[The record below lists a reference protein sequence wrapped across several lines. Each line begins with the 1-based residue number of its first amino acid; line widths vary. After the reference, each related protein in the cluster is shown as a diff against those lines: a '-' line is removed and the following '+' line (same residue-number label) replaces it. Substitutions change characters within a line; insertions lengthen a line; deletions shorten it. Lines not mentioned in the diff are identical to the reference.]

1 METLMLLNFGIE
13 TLGDIVEVGA
23 SKFNARP
30 VLVYD
35 GRSFSFGEQRSRIYR
50 LANALHKMGVRRQDR
65 VAILAQ
71 NSNAYVEAYC
81 AGEVSGFITVA
92 INYRLSA
99 SEIEHIVKDSAPRVL
114 IFDEEYAAIASG
126 IRAKYPEISHT
137 IVIGKSEFDG
147 AENYEALLAKSSD
160 DTPKLRSRPT
170 DIAYLIYTSGT
181 TGRPKGAMLDHAGQL
196 GFIQMQAI
204 EMSLRSTDTM
214 LLVMPFYHIGAK
226 CNYLMTSFVGASVIL
241 HRSYDIR
248 AVSADILRH
257 KVTTI
262 HLAPVMVKDLLDL
275 PDFNKS
281 HYASLRLIQYASGP
295 MAVAQLRQAIA
306 AFGPILAQIYGM
318 TESGLG
324 TILHPHQ
331 HVLDGSPE
339 WVRRLGS
346 AGQEALGYRVRVV
359 QPDGSD
365 CEPEEQGEIW
375 VKGPGV
381 MVGYWKNHPATLD
394 AIEDGWMKSG
404 DIGAFDKDRF
414 LFVLDRKKDMIL
426 SGGENIYPREV
437 EEALYAHPAVAEA
450 AVIGIPDSRWGESVK
465 AFVVVAPGNAV
476 NEGDLIEHCRKHI
489 ASYKKPKSVEF
500 VGALPRLPN
509 KKIDK
514 KQLRAP
520 YWDGRTRQVN

>member
-1 METLMLLNFGIE
+1 
-13 TLGDIVEVGA
+13 
-23 SKFNARP
+23 
-30 VLVYD
+30 
-35 GRSFSFGEQRSRIYR
+35 
-50 LANALHKMGVRRQDR
+50 
-65 VAILAQ
+65 
-71 NSNAYVEAYC
+71 
-81 AGEVSGFITVA
+81 
-92 INYRLSA
+92 
-99 SEIEHIVKDSAPRVL
+99 
-114 IFDEEYAAIASG
+114 
-126 IRAKYPEISHT
+126 
-137 IVIGKSEFDG
+137 
-147 AENYEALLAKSSD
+147 
-160 DTPKLRSRPT
+160 
-170 DIAYLIYTSGT
+170 
-181 TGRPKGAMLDHAGQL
+181 
-196 GFIQMQAI
+196 
-204 EMSLRSTDTM
+204 
-214 LLVMPFYHIGAK
+214 VMPFYHVGAK

-241 HRSYDIR
+241 HRAYDI
-248 AVSADILRH
+248 AAISADIRRH
-257 KVTTI
+257 KITTV

-275 PDFNKS
+275 PGFDKT

-306 AFGPILAQIYGM
+306 AFGPILTQIYGM

-324 TILHPHQ
+324 TILHSHQ
-331 HVLDGSPE
+331 HILDGPPE

-359 QPDGSD
+359 RPDGSD
-365 CEPEEQGEIW
+365 CAPEEQGEVW

-381 MVGYWKNHPATLD
+381 MVGYWNNHPATLD

-450 AVIGIPDSRWGESVK
+450 AVIGVPDSRWGEAVK
-465 AFVVVAPGNAV
+465 AFVVVAADHV
-476 NEGDLIEHCRKHI
+476 VAEGDLIEHCRKHI
-489 ASYKKPKSVEF
+489 ASYKKPKSIEF
-500 VGALPRLPN
+500 VSALPRLPN

>member
-1 METLMLLNFGIE
+1 MLLNSGVE
-13 TLGDIVEVGA
+13 TLGDLVEINAG
-23 SKFNARP
+23 KFGDRTA
-30 VLVYD
+30 LVYD
-35 GRSFSFGEQRSRIYR
+35 GRSFGYGEQRSRIYR
-50 LANALHKMGVRRQDR
+50 LANALYRMGVRRQHR

-71 NSNAYVEAYC
+71 NSNAYVEVYA
-81 AGEVSGFITVA
+81 AGEVAGFITVA
-92 INYRLSA
+92 INYRLAA
-99 SEIEHIVKDSAPRVL
+99 SEIEYIVRDSAPSVF
-114 IFDEEYAAIASG
+114 IFDEEYAAIAG
-126 IRAKYPEISHT
+126 NIRAKYPEIGHA
-137 IVIGKSEFDG
+137 IVIGKGGIDG
-147 AENYEALLAKSSD
+147 AENYEALLEKTSD
-160 DTPKLRSRPT
+160 EMPKVRSRPT

-196 GFIQMQAI
+196 GFIEMQAI

-226 CNYLMTSFVGASVIL
+226 CNYLMTSLVGADVIL
-241 HRSYDIR
+241 HRSYDIG
-248 AVSADILRH
+248 AISSDIQRY

-262 HLAPVMVKDLLDL
+262 HLAPVMVKDLLDI
-275 PDFNKS
+275 PGFDKR
-281 HYASLRLIQYASGP
+281 HYASLRLMQYASGP

-306 AFGPILAQIYGM
+306 AFGPILVQIYGM
-318 TESGLG
+318 TEAGLG

-331 HVLDGSPE
+331 HILDGSPE

-359 QPDGSD
+359 RPDGSD
-365 CEPEEQGEIW
+365 CKPEEQGEIW

-381 MVGYWKNHPATLD
+381 MVGYWNNHPATLD
-394 AIEDGWMKSG
+394 TIEDGWMKSG

-414 LFVLDRKKDMIL
+414 LFVIDRKKDMIL

-450 AVIGIPDSRWGESVK
+450 AVIGVPDSRWGESVK
-465 AFVVVAPGNAV
+465 AFVVVAPDSAV

-489 ASYKKPKSVEF
+489 ASYKKPKSIEF
-500 VGALPRLPN
+500 VSALPRLPN